1 MKQFQNVI
9 KYAESCDNA
18 KKLVEMAEDY
28 AKTRANEMFGKNFA
42 TYSTN
47 KDGIP
52 MDKDSKAK
60 QLNDIYC
67 EELKRRSK
75 YSVEDF
81 DGDVRAYSEFKAVAE
96 MSAQINKILV
106 DAMTPILISA
116 SNLDLLAEFHY
127 GGYGDVFEFELSD
140 PLPYSVSK
148 IGARQKHTKTQ
159 EKKRQN
165 KTIGTEMYGL
175 TTISTLP
182 QILLGEAMIAEDAY
196 LMALSI
202 NKKVYGL
209 VVKKFVDVVNTI
221 ADSKFVVTGYNEN
234 NFLQKLRTGSA
245 YNGSPMVIVGDA
257 VALKSLLPAESRVEI
272 LLQDE
277 FNTTLGYMSK
287 WNTYNVLGI
296 DVVADPD
303 EASGVLGLPTNKL
316 YGIPVDGRKLIQVA
330 IGATMTNTDGAWDNN
345 NLAIL
350 STLRKEI
357 GVELATNKKV
367 VRCDFQ

>member
-96 MSAQINKILV
+96 MSAQINKIIV

-116 SNLDLLAEFHY
+116 SNLDLLAEFHF

-182 QILLGEAMIAEDAY
+182 QVLLGEAMIAEDAY

>member
-96 MSAQINKILV
+96 MSAQINKIIV

-116 SNLDLLAEFHY
+116 SNLDLLAEFHF

-202 NKKVYGL
+202 NKKIYGL

-303 EASGVLGLPTNKL
+303 EASGVLGLPVNKL